1 MASNYKT
8 LQEFPREFHLAWEV
22 AAAGD
27 LRLEFPT
34 RGKATNFK
42 ARMYQYRKRLREQ
55 SLAAAASFDGIDL
68 QVLTDGER
76 GIVTNSRID
85 WKQQLETQ
93 AKAAGM
99 GEARLPILPPT
110 TGNIEPV
117 EEPLPAVDSQT
128 ELLRQMGFIGTGE

>member
-22 AAAGD
+22 AASSD

-55 SLAAAASFDGIDL
+55 DLMAAARFDGIDL
-68 QVLTDGER
+68 QVLTDGEK
-76 GIVTNSRID
+76 GVVTNTRID
-85 WKQQLETQ
+85 WKNQLLAQ
-93 AKAAGM
+93 AKASGL
-99 GEARLPILPPT
+99 GELPITVEPP
-110 TGNIEPV
+110 IAAEPIA
-117 EEPLPAVDSQT
+117 PTVDAQ
-128 ELLRQMGFIGTGE
+128 ENLLRQMGFTSGKE